1 VIALVDR
8 SLFLHLAV
16 IAEERRRTE
25 GELWKDIDAALPRL
39 FGALLD
45 AVAGG
50 LRLLPEVRPASVPRM
65 ADFALFGEA
74 VSRALGYPPDTF
86 LRAYGENRRDAN
98 ESVVEDSPVA
108 GAVRALASRGEW
120 TGIAAELLMELR
132 AIIEPPGSGPDGSQ
146 AKAGGARS
154 VSLLPKTPRGMSAAI
169 RRLAPPLRMVGIH
182 VGFGERTSKARLIT
196 IRLAE
201 REGDRPS
208 PPSPPSPA
216 HESRGDGGD
225 GRNGQPSPT
234 VTGPSPTS
242 SLKSGIG
249 DDGDGRDGPIPT
261 HSADPGREVF
271 EL

>member
-1 VIALVDR
+1 
-8 SLFLHLAV
+8 
-16 IAEERRRTE
+16 
-25 GELWKDIDAALPRL
+25 
-39 FGALLD
+39 
-45 AVAGG
+45 
-50 LRLLPEVRPASVPRM
+50 M

-74 VSRALGYPPDTF
+74 VSRALGNPPGTF
-86 LRAYGENRRDAN
+86 LDAYGVNRREAN

-108 GAVRALASRGEW
+108 GAVRELAARGEW
-120 TGIAAELLMELR
+120 TGIAAELLVELR
-132 AIIEPPGSGPDGSQ
+132 AIIETSGSGPDGSQ

-169 RRLAPPLRMVGIH
+169 RRLAPSLRLVGIH
-182 VGFGERTSKARLIT
+182 VGFGERTNRARLIT

-208 PPSPPSPA
+208 RPSPSSPPQ
-216 HESRGDGGD
+216 ESRGGSGD

-234 VTGPSPTS
+234 VTRPSPPPC
-242 SLKSGIG
+242 LKTGTG
-249 DDGDGRDGPIPT
+249 DGRDGRDGPIPT